1 MMLTDKEI
9 IELWRSRSGP
19 VYVKQDFDADLSFP
33 CIRGIELE
41 LSDKGESFISSV
53 TFADPNGLSFI
64 KVSPKRLYT
73 GELRKKY
80 TDYFSQ

>member
-1 MMLTDKEI
+1 MMLTDKDI
-9 IELWRSRSGP
+9 IKLWRNRSGP
-19 VYVKQDFDADLSFP
+19 VYVKQDFDPDLSFP
-33 CIRGIELE
+33 CIRGIEFE

-73 GELRKKY
+73 GDIRRKY
-80 TDYFSQ
+80 TDNYK